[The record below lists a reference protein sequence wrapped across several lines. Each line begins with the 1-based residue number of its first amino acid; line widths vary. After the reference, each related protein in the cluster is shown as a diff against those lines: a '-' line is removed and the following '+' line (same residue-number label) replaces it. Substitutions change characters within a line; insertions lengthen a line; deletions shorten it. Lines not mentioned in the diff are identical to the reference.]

1 MKKKRIV
8 FIPQLI
14 RTFGR
19 EFAFVF
25 RMAPKHATILTIL
38 QFLIGVIPAIELFLG
53 ARIVDELIQLQ
64 GTAFWS
70 PHLSFYVIVAL
81 TLLGIQ
87 RLVFSFND
95 YIVNYL
101 RSYLQLAV
109 NNRIHDAVLRLDLP
123 TLERSHVHTLI
134 TYLKDQSWRPQQM
147 TYVVFQMLGNL
158 AASFSYVG
166 ISLTFSPFYTFLFLL
181 AVLPSLVV
189 SVWAIHHGQKIAFGK
204 ASLWK
209 QVWYFENLFRL
220 RRSLVE
226 LMVHQVGAYFASRYR
241 RVYEEVIS
249 KEMAIEARRLFG
261 ALIAN
266 IGAFGVYILVYV
278 KVVQHALNGFLSIGQ
293 FTLYIGAFINIERFL
308 VTQAWEVATL
318 IEHTKYLDTFRELES
333 LRPKVRDRVGATI
346 LEEVKKIEF
355 VKVSYRYPNTKELAL
370 NGISFLIRAGERV
383 AVVGENGAGKSTL
396 MKLLMRLYEPTK
408 GKIFINGHDYR
419 TYTLASLR
427 KQIGIT
433 FQDFMEYS
441 LTTRENIG
449 LGELTLMDDQSA
461 IESAAKR
468 AGIHERIERLPKKYE
483 TILGHE
489 VHEEGVELSGGEW
502 QKLALARSLIKSA
515 SVLILDEPTAALDA
529 RSEYHFFTEL
539 FSKTKKQTVIVISHR
554 FSSVRVAD
562 RIFVLKD
569 GKLAEQGTH
578 TELNQKN
585 GLYAELYHLQ
595 TKDF

>member
-1 MKKKRIV
+1 MK
-8 FIPQLI
+8 LL

-25 RMAPKHATILTIL
+25 RMAPGHAIALTIL

-53 ARIVDELIQLQ
+53 AQIVDELIHQQ
-64 GTAFWS
+64 GIFLWTQT
-70 PHLSFYVIVAL
+70 LSFLVVFAL
-81 TLLGIQ
+81 ILLGIQ
-87 RLVFSFND
+87 RIVFSFND

-109 NNRIHDAVLRLDLP
+109 NSRIHNAVLRLDLP
-123 TLERSHVHTLI
+123 TLERSDVHTLI

-147 TYVVFQMLGNL
+147 VYVVFQMLGNL
-158 AASFSYVG
+158 AASVSYVG
-166 ISLTFSPFYTFLFLL
+166 ISMRFSPFYTFLFLV
-181 AVLPSLVV
+181 AVIPSLII

-209 QVWYFENLFRL
+209 QVWYFENLFRM
-220 RRSLVE
+220 RRSIVE
-226 LMVHQVGAYFASRYR
+226 LMVHQIGTYFANRYK
-241 RVYEEVIS
+241 RVYEEVIN
-249 KEMAIEARRLFG
+249 KEMMIERRRLFG
-261 ALIAN
+261 GLVAN
-266 IGAFGVYILVYV
+266 LGAFIVYILVYV
-278 KVVQHALNGFLSIGQ
+278 KIVQQAVAGFFSIGQ

-333 LRPKVRDRVGATI
+333 LEPKIVDRKEAKE
-346 LEEVKKIEF
+346 LQEVETIEF
-355 VKVSYRYPNTKELAL
+355 VDVSYRYPGATEWAL
-370 NGISFLIRAGERV
+370 RQVSFLIQAGERV

-408 GKIFINGHDYR
+408 GTVLINGKDYR
-419 TYTLASLR
+419 EFTLASLR
-427 KQIGIT
+427 TQIGIT

-441 LTTRENIG
+441 LSTRENIA
-449 LGELTLMDDQSA
+449 LGELSLIDDVSA
-461 IESAAKR
+461 IEEAAKR
-468 AGIHERIERLPKKYE
+468 AGIHERILRLPKQYE

-502 QKLALARSLIKSA
+502 QKLALARSLIKQA

-539 FSKTKKQTVIVISHR
+539 FAQSKKQTVIVISHR

-562 RIFVLKD
+562 RIYVLKD

-578 TELNQKN
+578 ATLSKKK
-585 GLYAELYHLQ
+585 GLYAELYQLQ
-595 TKDF
+595 TKEV